1 MNHRL
6 FARLA
11 APLLVALTCY
21 AGCSSDEETAKK
33 PLSTADSGASGD
45 AGATTQDSGGT
56 TPTDSGTT
64 VTDSATAADT
74 GSGGGKAAQC
84 QAYCACMNT
93 TCNAKMPANCQTACE
108 AQTNWDLSCRTT
120 HCGLAGGAGQAGT
133 HCPHAAGENTCL

>member
-64 VTDSATAADT
+64 VTDSATVDT

>member
-64 VTDSATAADT
+64 VTDSATVDT

-133 HCPHAAGENTCL
+133 HCPHAAGETTCL